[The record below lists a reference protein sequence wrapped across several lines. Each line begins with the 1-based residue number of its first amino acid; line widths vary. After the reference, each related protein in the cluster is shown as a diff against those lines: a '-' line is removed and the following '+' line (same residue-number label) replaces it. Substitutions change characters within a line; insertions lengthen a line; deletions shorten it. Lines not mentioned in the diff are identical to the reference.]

1 MVLRNLKLPSAGQYR
16 CEISAEAPLFN
27 TVSRSSRMEI
37 VGEYII
43 ITCIQIIEERG
54 TAPFARVFFP
64 VFVGPPCPMYQKQTA
79 TALFEQRQDSNSLI
93 QINKTVAQEVTLI

>member
-1 MVLRNLKLPSAGQYR
+1 
-16 CEISAEAPLFN
+16 
-27 TVSRSSRMEI
+27 MEI

-43 ITCIQIIEERG
+43 ITCIQIKEERG

-79 TALFEQRQDSNSLI
+79 KALFEQRQDSNSLI
-93 QINKTVAQEVTLI
+93 QINKTVAHEVTLIEQWSLSIYNFGPNVQYFKFQHIKILIMT